1 MFIFIRTSNAGLAC
15 EREVNSEWH
24 ARATRTEQM
33 TTWSRL
39 TLAAL
44 LLPRLQSKVTNL
56 WKPKK
61 FCCLLNKR
69 GTKQQRGV
77 IVWPPWGESLQQ
89 FVFHLLMAVR
99 EKAEGGGERERAQ
112 ERKTRADGG
121 EPLEGC
127 IKFLWSYIILFKMVF
142 FFLFVTFHSAD
153 QLFLLLTVPP
163 SLFQPPS
170 HSRVPFWHER
180 EEKREIERVRVTA
193 SVRGKRNSPVAL
205 IYGGN
210 APQLVQTEAPSS
222 LISELGDFEVS
233 MWEHA
238 CVCVCACVL

>member
-1 MFIFIRTSNAGLAC
+1 MGGVAATIRIPSFDGCARESRRRGR
-15 EREVNSEWH
+15 ERES
-24 ARATRTEQM
+24 
-33 TTWSRL
+33 
-39 TLAAL
+39 
-44 LLPRLQSKVTNL
+44 
-56 WKPKK
+56 
-61 FCCLLNKR
+61 
-69 GTKQQRGV
+69 
-77 IVWPPWGESLQQ
+77 
-89 FVFHLLMAVR
+89 
-99 EKAEGGGERERAQ
+99 AQ

-170 HSRVPFWHER
+170 RSRVPFWHER

-238 CVCVCACVL
+238 CVCVCARVYYNIRLHLYALSPVTEWSSRRGS